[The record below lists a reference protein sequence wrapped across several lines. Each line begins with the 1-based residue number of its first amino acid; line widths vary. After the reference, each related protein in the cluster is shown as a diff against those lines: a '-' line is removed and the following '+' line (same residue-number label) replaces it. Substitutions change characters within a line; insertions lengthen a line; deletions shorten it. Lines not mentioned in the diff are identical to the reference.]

1 MALFIIQMVKFDTRR
16 RRPWRVTIIG
26 MLSILAGL
34 IYLFPIL
41 GKYGV
46 SNLVVLTGQTFQEGP
61 FVMTALIIAIA
72 NFILGIGCLYGWRPA
87 WLYLVIISVINFVI
101 AVFVLYNSDM
111 NQVKG
116 VLVGMFWL
124 GVAIYVLLMVQ
135 SRRTR
140 TWFRI

>member
-1 MALFIIQMVKFDTRR
+1 MVRLDIKRRIPLRVIFIGT
-16 RRPWRVTIIG
+16 
-26 MLSILAGL
+26 LSILAGL
-34 IYLFPIL
+34 IYLFPVL

-46 SNLVVLTGQTFQEGP
+46 SNLIILTGQTFQGGP
-61 FVMTALIIAIA
+61 FVFTALIIAIA

-87 WLYLVIISVINFVI
+87 WLYLAIISVINFMV

-111 NQVKG
+111 NQIKG

-124 GVAIYVLLMVQ
+124 GVATYVLLMVH
-135 SRRTR
+135 SRKTR